1 MIRSDN
7 HVHTSFSTDSSESME
22 HMLQQAVNLGF
33 SSICFTD
40 HMDYDFPPEFIKIAE
55 PEMCFVFDIDDYL
68 AEIQK
73 IRGQFPSLEIRQ
85 GVELGLKPSALK
97 PALELT
103 HSHPLDFIIGSTHL
117 VDDVDP
123 YYPVFWEGTEENVGI
138 RRYYEATLENI
149 NLSFDFD
156 VYGHLDYILRYTP
169 TMKRL
174 QQERQN
180 TDFYLETQCKIHAEI
195 IDEILHQ
202 IIDTGHGI
210 EVNTGGLKYGMGH
223 PHPHEWILKRY
234 GELGGEIITTGSD
247 AHEQKHLGYEFAL
260 LPALLKQCGYDY
272 YTEFHKRKAVMIP
285 L

>member
-7 HVHTSFSTDSSESME
+7 HVHTAFSTDSNESMQ
-22 HMLQQAVNLGF
+22 HMLQQAINLGF

-40 HMDYDFPPEFIKIAE
+40 HMDYDFPADFIKTKE
-55 PEMCFVFDIDDYL
+55 TEMCFLFDMEDYL
-68 AEIQK
+68 LEIHK
-73 IRGQFPSLEIRQ
+73 MREKFPALEIRQ

-103 HSHPLDFIIGSTHL
+103 HSHPLDFVIGSTHL
-117 VDDVDP
+117 VDDMDP
-123 YYPVFWEGTEENVGI
+123 YYPVFWEGTEENDGI

-174 QQERQN
+174 QQEHQN
-180 TDFYLETQCKIHAEI
+180 TDSYLETQCKIHAEI
-195 IDEILHQ
+195 IDEILQQ

-210 EVNTGGLKYGMGH
+210 EVNTAGLKYGMGH
-223 PHPHEWILKRY
+223 TNPHEWILTRY
-234 GELGGEIITTGSD
+234 HELGGEIITTGSD
-247 AHEQKHLGYEFAL
+247 AHEQKHLGYQFTS
-260 LPALLKQCGYDY
+260 LPTLLKQCGYDY